1 MNGCYFTDI
10 YLIYKFERERERINV
25 GFSSLGCWRRWTE
38 RQIHKDNIA
47 AVTYCRGN
55 DYKELRA
62 VCVGPG
68 ISHADRVGTVM
79 SQVWVEF
86 ILKFSTPY

>member
-1 MNGCYFTDI
+1 MLEEMDRETN
-10 YLIYKFERERERINV
+10 KFEFFFINSNK
-25 GFSSLGCWRRWTE
+25 G
-38 RQIHKDNIA
+38 NIA

-55 DYKELRA
+55 NDKELRA

-68 ISHADRVGTVM
+68 ISHADGVGTVM

-86 ILKFSTPY
+86 ILEFSTPY